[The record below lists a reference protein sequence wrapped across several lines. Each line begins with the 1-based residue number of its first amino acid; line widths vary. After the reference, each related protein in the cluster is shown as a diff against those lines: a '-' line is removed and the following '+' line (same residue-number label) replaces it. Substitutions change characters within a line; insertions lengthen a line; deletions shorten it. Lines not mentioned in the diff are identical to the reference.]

1 MNWLHLLKRP
11 LDIPKATRPF
21 FRDYPLRVTAHI
33 ANSRCVISDPMRFLY
48 FRIPK
53 AANSTIVATLYKQEH
68 GDVGGKGVK
77 MKGSY
82 RHPDSLDASEARDV
96 RDNYFKFTVVRNPYD
111 RFLSAYLDKIAGD
124 RLRQKSKVTRA
135 LKLKPEEPV
144 NIDRFLDYLE
154 FEKGTLGD
162 AHWAI
167 QTDMI
172 FMPLDQ
178 LDFIGKVESLSEDL
192 PVIVERIFGNHEFAI
207 EQRASHATGAS
218 SKRKTM
224 LNHNQML
231 RIHRIYEQDFDL
243 LHYPAEL

>member
-11 LDIPKATRPF
+11 LDIPRATRPF

-53 AANSTIVATLYKQEH
+53 AVNSTI
-68 GDVGGKGVK
+68 
-77 MKGSY
+77 
-82 RHPDSLDASEARDV
+82 
-96 RDNYFKFTVVRNPYD
+96 
-111 RFLSAYLDKIAGD
+111 
-124 RLRQKSKVTRA
+124 
-135 LKLKPEEPV
+135 
-144 NIDRFLDYLE
+144 
-154 FEKGTLGD
+154 
-162 AHWAI
+162 
-167 QTDMI
+167 
-172 FMPLDQ
+172 
-178 LDFIGKVESLSEDL
+178 IGKVESLSEDL